1 MKKILLVE
9 DDPVVVEIYR
19 KKFLREGFDVL
30 VAPDGLTAMKEIPT
44 AKPDL
49 VILDLML
56 PKFNGADIL
65 KFIRTNPAIKHTKV
79 VIFSNA
85 YMTEVA
91 LAAAKTGADAS
102 LLKSSCTPAQLINV
116 VKTLLEGGGVV
127 ENPAPLVAPTPA
139 TPVPVPAP
147 AAAAAAVSTPRA
159 KPTNDLDLA
168 RAFTLAKTNEPVSD
182 SQGNRARQDFLDS
195 GPETLASI
203 RNLCAAFAHP
213 AEPQFRLIR
222 LKDLHRKIHFFSDR
236 ASLARCER
244 LAHLAAALEA
254 LLFELQERPNHINPS
269 TIQTI
274 TTAVEFLGELFD
286 RAAHAEDDPLTS
298 TNLLAVL
305 VVDDEPLSNRALVHA
320 LSRANVKPT
329 STASSAATLELFTKN
344 NYDLLLLDYLM
355 PGMDGL
361 ELYTKLRALPQYQ
374 KTPVIFVTSA
384 TEFKE
389 QHAELIAR
397 GDDIILKPILPIEL
411 AVKSLT
417 LLMKSRLLEKK

>member
-1 MKKILLVE
+1 MKKILIVE
-9 DDPVVVEIYR
+9 DDAVVVEIYR

-102 LLKSSCTPAQLINV
+102 LLKSSCTPAQLISV

-127 ENPAPLVAPTPA
+127 EKPAPPAAPTPA
-139 TPVPVPAP
+139 TTAPAP
-147 AAAAAAVSTPRA
+147 AAAS
-159 KPTNDLDLA
+159 KPADKPANDPDLA
-168 RAFTLAKTNEPVSD
+168 RSFTLPRTNEPANG
-182 SQGNRARQDFLDS
+182 SQEIRAHREFLQS
-195 GPETLASI
+195 EHKTLAAI
-203 RNLCAAFAHP
+203 HELCAAFAHP
-213 AEPQFRLIR
+213 AEPQFRLLR
-222 LKDLHRKIHFFSDR
+222 LKDLHRKIHFFADL
-236 ASLARCER
+236 ASLACCHR

-254 LLFELQERPNHINPS
+254 LLFELQEQPKNINTL

-274 TTAVEFLGELFD
+274 EAAVEFLGELFD
-286 RAAHAEDDPLTS
+286 RAAHAESDPITPTS
-298 TNLLAVL
+298 LLAVL

-329 STASSAATLELFTKN
+329 STASSADALELSTKN
-344 NYDLLLLDYLM
+344 TYDLFLLDYLM

-361 ELYTKLRALPQYQ
+361 ELYHKLRALPQYE

-384 TEFKE
+384 TEFKQ
-389 QHAELIAR
+389 QHAEILAR
-397 GDDIILKPILPIEL
+397 GDDIITKPILPIEL

-417 LLMKSRLLEKK
+417 LLMKSRLAEKK

>member
-1 MKKILLVE
+1 MKKILIVE
-9 DDPVVVEIYR
+9 DDTVVVEIYR
-19 KKFLREGFDVL
+19 KKFFREGFDVL
-30 VAPDGLTAMKEIPT
+30 VAPDGLAAMKEIPI

-56 PKFNGADIL
+56 PKFNGADVL

-102 LLKSSCTPAQLINV
+102 LLKSSCTPAQLVSV
-116 VKTLLEGGGVV
+116 VKTLLEGSGVV
-127 ENPAPLVAPTPA
+127 ENPAPLAVPTP
-139 TPVPVPAP
+139 V
-147 AAAAAAVSTPRA
+147 AAAAS
-159 KPTNDLDLA
+159 KPADKLANDPDLA
-168 RAFTLAKTNEPVSD
+168 RSFTLPKTNEPAND
-182 SQGNRARQDFLDS
+182 SQENRAHREFLQS
-195 GPETLASI
+195 EHKTLAAI
-203 RNLCAAFAHP
+203 HELCAAFAHP
-213 AEPQFRLIR
+213 NEPQFRLIR
-222 LKDLHRKIHFFSDR
+222 LKDLHRKIHFFADL
-236 ASLARCER
+236 ASLARCHR

-254 LLFELQERPNHINPS
+254 LLFELQDRPNHINSS

-274 TTAVEFLGELFD
+274 ETAVEFLGELFD
-286 RAAHAEDDPLTS
+286 RAAHAEEEPLTPTS
-298 TNLLAVL
+298 LLAVL

-329 STASSAATLELFTKN
+329 STASSADALDLFTKN
-344 NYDLLLLDYLM
+344 TYDLFLLDYLM

-361 ELYTKLRALPQYQ
+361 ELYTKLRALPQYE

-389 QHAELIAR
+389 QHAEILAR

-417 LLMKSRLLEKK
+417 LLMKSQLPEKK